1 MRVGPGFIAAA
12 VLAAVGVA
20 SAAQLSEAHAQAI
33 DLSAD
38 ADGQAIEIEADGGL
52 EWREAYSMV
61 TASGNARATRGDVEV
76 RASAL
81 NAFYREGAGGNSE
94 VWRLEAVGDVL
105 ISSEDRAAYADRGTY
120 DVDNAVLV
128 LSGDDGVR
136 LVSPDGEIT
145 AEDQLEYWE
154 KKHMVV
160 ARGNA
165 QARQGDRGLSADVLV
180 AYFKT
185 GENGE
190 TGIERVEAF
199 DDVYVYT
206 KDEKARA
213 QRGVYNVT
221 DNMATLT
228 GSVRITRGEN
238 QLNGCR
244 AEVNLQSGVSKL
256 FGCGGGSSGS
266 QVKGLI
272 HPDERNGK

>member
-1 MRVGPGFIAAA
+1 MRAGLGVMAAA
-12 VLAAVGVA
+12 VIAAVGA
-20 SAAQLSEAHAQAI
+20 ACAAQLGDAFAQAI

-38 ADGQAIEIEADGGL
+38 AGGQAIEIEADGGL

-61 TASGNARATRGDVEV
+61 TASGNARATRGNVEV

-81 NAFYREGAGGNSE
+81 NAFYREGDGGNSE
-94 VWRLEAVGDVL
+94 VWRLEAVGDVQ

-120 DVDNAVLV
+120 DVDSSVLV

-136 LVSPDGEIT
+136 MVSPDGEIT
-145 AEDQLEYWE
+145 AEDQVEYWE
-154 KKHMVV
+154 KKNMVV

-165 QARQGDRGLSADVLV
+165 HAHQGDRGLSADVLV
-180 AYFKT
+180 AYFMA
-185 GENGE
+185 GENGK
-190 TGIERVEAF
+190 TAIERVEAF
-199 DDVYVYT
+199 DDVYVFT
-206 KDEKARA
+206 KDEKVRA

-221 DNMATLT
+221 DNMATLA

-256 FGCGGGSSGS
+256 FGCRGASSES